1 MKNKTVEKL
10 MRFLI
15 TLLGAG
21 IGAALAALILPLFSR
36 WYPIESPYA
45 PIALYAALCLVG
57 AAVCFAFSSAIIGRT
72 MKLIAAI
79 ERRWDAMPTQQIVLT
94 SIGMIMGLVVAA
106 LITQLILSAGASL
119 ITISFSALTYVVLGY
134 VGLRIGFH
142 RYRGGKTPRMRRHL
156 RRAAEAGILDDADLL
171 MTEEGEDE
179 EEGEAIPAARP
190 SRKYLDTSVII
201 DGRVLDIVKT
211 GFLEGDIVVPQF
223 VLAEL
228 RHIAD
233 SGNSLRRARGR
244 RGLDVLAK
252 LQKELK
258 TPIIVDETDYPDLEE
273 VDVKLLRLC
282 RDNGGTV
289 VTNDYNLNKVAGV
302 TGLRVLNINDLANAL
317 KPMLMAGEELT
328 VQIVREGKEPGQ
340 GVAYLD
346 DGTMIVVENGRR
358 YVGETVTAVVTTVLQ
373 TSAGRMIFTRLKPV
387 RRRRFC
393 LYMSVRITQVCGSPD
408 TRHRRSSARRRY
420 GG

>member
-36 WYPIESPYA
+36 WYPIESPYT

-171 MTEEGEDE
+171 MAEEGEEGEDE
-179 EEGEAIPAARP
+179 EEGEAISAARP

-233 SGNSLRRARGR
+233 SGDSLRRARGR

-373 TSAGRMIFTRLKPV
+373 TSAGRMIFTRLKPADEKA
-387 RRRRFC
+387 
-393 LYMSVRITQVCGSPD
+393 G
-408 TRHRRSSARRRY
+408 
-420 GG
+420 

>member
-171 MTEEGEDE
+171 MAEEGEEGEDE
-179 EEGEAIPAARP
+179 EEGEAISAARP

-233 SGNSLRRARGR
+233 SGDSLRRARGR

-373 TSAGRMIFTRLKPV
+373 TSAGRMIFTRLKPADEKA
-387 RRRRFC
+387 
-393 LYMSVRITQVCGSPD
+393 G
-408 TRHRRSSARRRY
+408 
-420 GG
+420 